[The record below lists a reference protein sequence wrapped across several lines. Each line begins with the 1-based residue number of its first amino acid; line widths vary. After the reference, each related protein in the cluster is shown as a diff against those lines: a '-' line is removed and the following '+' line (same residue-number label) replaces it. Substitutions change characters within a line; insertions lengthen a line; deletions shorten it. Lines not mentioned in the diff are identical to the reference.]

1 MVPRAV
7 AELGV
12 GSAVIVE
19 ANPARQGSKP
29 LGVVSEQSDI
39 SPVPE
44 QRLNLVSGQV
54 SIDSDSKLV
63 APGDLAGQARQVYAN
78 LRTALAEQARAR
90 LT

>member
-1 MVPRAV
+1 M
-7 AELGV
+7 
-12 GSAVIVE
+12 
-19 ANPARQGSKP
+19 
-29 LGVVSEQSDI
+29 

-78 LRTALAEQARAR
+78 LRTALAGAGAGPADVTK
-90 LT
+90 LTT